1 MLPGCCDA
9 AIIGRTVL
17 PCACAHGSS
26 ADSSPSPVANPAV
39 LDYPFSAPPEPGTVL
54 EVCRGVRWLRMG
66 LPFELDHINLWLLED
81 AGGWTIVDTGIGNAP
96 TRALWERIFETAL
109 AGRPVRRVIV
119 THYHPDH
126 AGNAAWLCSR
136 FAVPLWMT
144 RGEFLT
150 VHAIHAG
157 MASYTPEAAAAL
169 YRSNGLDEARVA
181 ALSRRGDLFRKLV
194 PDFPGSHRR
203 LVDGAQIDIDGRIWR
218 AIGGYGHSPEH
229 AALYCEQ
236 DNVVISGDMLL
247 PRISTNVAVRPI
259 DPGGNPLGMFLGSI
273 RRFLELPQDVLVLP
287 SHGMPFRGAHARVA
301 SLEAH
306 HAARLEELLAACGE
320 APCSAVEAL
329 PVLFKRALGD
339 SQIFFAMG
347 EAIAH
352 LHHLHACGK
361 VVQTS
366 DAHGVARYSPRSLQ
380 TRAAA

>member
-1 MLPGCCDA
+1 MLRCGDNRPPRA
-9 AIIGRTVL
+9 AVRLRAQT
-17 PCACAHGSS
+17 S
-26 ADSSPSPVANPAV
+26 ADSSPSSVANPVAP
-39 LDYPFSAPPEPGTVL
+39 DYPFAESPAAGTVR
-54 EVCRGVRWLRMG
+54 EVAPGMRWLRMG

-81 AGGWTIVDTGIGNAP
+81 AGGWTIVDTGIGDAP
-96 TRALWERIFETAL
+96 TRALWETIFETVL
-109 AGRPVRRVIV
+109 EGRPVRRVVV

-136 FAVPLWMT
+136 FGVPLWMT

-157 MASYTPEAAAAL
+157 MASYTPDASAAL

-203 LVDGAQIDIDGRIWR
+203 IVDGMRLDIDGRLWR
-218 AIGGYGHSPEH
+218 VIGGHGHSPEH
-229 AALYCEQ
+229 AALYCEAA
-236 DNVVISGDMLL
+236 NVLISGDMLL

-259 DPGGNPLGMFLGSI
+259 DPGGNPLGMFLDSI
-273 RRFLELPQDVLVLP
+273 RRFFELPEDVLVLP
-287 SHGMPFRGAHARVA
+287 SHGLPFRGAHARVA

-306 HAARLEELLAACGE
+306 HAARLEELLASCAE
-320 APCSAVEAL
+320 APRSAVDVL
-329 PVLFKRALGD
+329 PVLFKRPLGD

-352 LHHLHACGK
+352 LHYLHAGGQ
-361 VVQTS
+361 VVRTI
-366 DAHGVARYSPRSLQ
+366 DALGVARYAPRSVQ